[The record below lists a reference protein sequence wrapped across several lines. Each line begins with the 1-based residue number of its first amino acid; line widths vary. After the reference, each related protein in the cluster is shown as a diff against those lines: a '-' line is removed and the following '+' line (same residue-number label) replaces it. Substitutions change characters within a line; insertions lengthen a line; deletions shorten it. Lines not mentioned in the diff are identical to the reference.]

1 MLSYILF
8 SFVIQGSLN
17 ISSSETPDIQAI
29 QEFVKDYVDEYVG
42 EFNFVV

>member
-17 ISSSETPDIQAI
+17 ISSSETPDFQVI
-29 QEFVKDYVDEYVG
+29 QEFVKGYVDEYVG